1 MAPTVI
7 STTRNDKK
15 SRTVN
20 VLFTIAVLA
29 AVGMWAMMI
38 YNRLH
43 RLRRQILSEWKK
55 LDAREKAGEPAI
67 DGARYNELAAAYN
80 AALEAFPDNVIAG
93 LAGFRPAQKFV
104 SNKP

>member
-15 SRTVN
+15 SRIVN

-29 AVGMWAMMI
+29 VVGMWAMMI

-55 LDAREKAGEPAI
+55 LDARERAGEAGI
-67 DGARYNELAAAYN
+67 DGGGWRDILASA
-80 AALEAFPDNVIAG
+80 PWW
-93 LAGFRPAQKFV
+93 QT
-104 SNKP
+104 

>member
-29 AVGMWAMMI
+29 VVGMWAVMI
-38 YNRLH
+38 YNRLQ

-55 LDAREKAGEPAI
+55 LDAREKAGEPAV
-67 DGARYNELAAAYN
+67 DGARYNELAVAYN

-104 SNKP
+104 SSKP

>member
-29 AVGMWAMMI
+29 VVGMWAVMI
-38 YNRLH
+38 YNRLQ

-55 LDAREKAGEPAI
+55 LDAREKAGEPAV
-67 DGARYNELAAAYN
+67 DGARYNELAVAYN

-104 SNKP
+104 NNNP